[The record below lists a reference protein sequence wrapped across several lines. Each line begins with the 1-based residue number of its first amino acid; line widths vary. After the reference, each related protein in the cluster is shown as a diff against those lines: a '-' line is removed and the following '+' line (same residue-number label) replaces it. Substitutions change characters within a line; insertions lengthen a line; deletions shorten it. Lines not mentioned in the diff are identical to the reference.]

1 MVSNIL
7 IFFVASPLQVI
18 ASSMIAK
25 DIIHKK
31 KLSKPKC
38 ILICYKPTL
47 QEIVSDPIWDNTL
60 YIPWPRYEPL
70 PGFFGVSKRLLSN
83 IKLVGTTI
91 EKKTNI
97 YCFSAAYDNEAVNYF
112 INYFKKNSTNSSF
125 SLIPDGALNLIRYP
139 QSLMSRILK
148 ILRIFRLSY
157 SRNLRYTFYSGDRF
171 GADADF
177 VKSIYVIPGLRTEYN
192 PAKVVQL
199 KPFFSTKVI
208 KADQKKRALIIGQPL
223 TGYKLIDRH
232 RLMHISR
239 EIREWSFAHDIE
251 DVFYKTHPKDKEKN
265 LFEEGYKLLSE
276 KVLIENFLSNNYFDY
291 VIGVHSSVLI
301 FAKQLYG
308 NQTEVISFGLDKL
321 KFKNQSLKIKLYNLY
336 QELGIIIR

>member
-1 MVSNIL
+1 
-7 IFFVASPLQVI
+7 
-18 ASSMIAK
+18 MIAK

-38 ILICYKPTL
+38 ILICYKPKL
-47 QEIVSDPIWDNTL
+47 QEIVFDPIWDDTL
-60 YIPWPRYEPL
+60 YMPWPRYEPL

-83 IKLVGTTI
+83 IKLVEKTI
-91 EKKTNI
+91 EKSPNI
-97 YCFSAAYDNEAVNYF
+97 YCFSATYDNEAVNYF
-112 INYFKKNSTNSSF
+112 INFFKKNSLNCNF

-139 QSLMSRILK
+139 QSIMSRLFK
-148 ILRIFRLSY
+148 IMRIFRMLY
-157 SRNLRYTFYSGDRF
+157 SSKMRYTYYSGDRL

-177 VKSIYVIPGLRTEYN
+177 VKSIYVIPGLKTEYHEK
-192 PAKVVQL
+192 KVIQL
-199 KPFFSTKVI
+199 KPFFSSKITKT
-208 KADQKKRALIIGQPL
+208 KQKKRALIIGQPL

-251 DVFYKTHPKDKEKN
+251 DVFYKTHPKDKEDN
-265 LFEEGYKLLSE
+265 LFEEGYKLLSGE
-276 KVLIENFLSNNYFDY
+276 MLIEKFLSNNYFDY